1 MTTHFSILAW
11 KILWTER
18 GAWWATVHRVAK
30 SLCCPQE
37 THFSFK
43 DTHRLKV
50 KGWQKIF
57 HASGNQKRARVAI
70 LRSDKI
76 DSKAKMVRRQR
87 QSLYI
92 DKGGAISQEAIIIIN
107 IYTPN
112 IRAPKCIKQILTDL
126 KGEIDNYPI
135 IVRRPQCAVSH
146 EVRRRGQ

>member
-11 KILWTER
+11 KILWTQR

-92 DKGGAISQEAIIIIN
+92 DKGGQLV
-107 IYTPN
+107 
-112 IRAPKCIKQILTDL
+112 KKL
-126 KGEIDNYPI
+126 
-135 IVRRPQCAVSH
+135 
-146 EVRRRGQ
+146 